1 MYYIYENDKP
11 KFLEQKFNIIKIKGN
26 KIILPNGDKT
36 DKQLE
41 KLAQKT
47 IKIMQNV
54 NNKKIV
60 LSKELQ
66 KKEKYINI
74 LQSYPLEIIDG
85 KWLYFMLLPEIL
97 EYILQG
103 QNMKKEETIIHI
115 LVNDINENM
124 IQLLNLLTKTYKSI
138 CVVTKHVQK
147 LQKIEQQI
155 LDETGTVITVMNNKK
170 KSLSKAKIIV
180 NIDFPEEFVNQYII
194 YENAVI
200 LDIQGNTKIRK
211 KRYNGIILQNYE
223 INIKRKE
230 EYEIEEELFYVRD
243 LYEAEFYKKQPYQF
257 VREKIK
263 KDGIKIA
270 SVYGKNGNFERVN
283 HNEKIS

>member
-26 KIILPNGDKT
+26 KIILPNGNKT

-74 LQSYPLEIIDG
+74 VQSYPLEIIDG

-97 EYILQG
+97 DYILQG

-115 LVNDINENM
+115 LVNDINENI

-147 LQKIEQQI
+147 LQKI
-155 LDETGTVITVMNNKK
+155 
-170 KSLSKAKIIV
+170 V
-180 NIDFPEEFVNQYII
+180 NIDFPEEFMNQYII

-211 KRYNGIILQNYE
+211 KRFNGIILQNYE

-230 EYEIEEELFYVRD
+230 EYEIEEELFYAKD

-263 KDGIKIA
+263 KDEIEIETL
-270 SVYGKNGNFERVN
+270 YGKNGNFERMKQ
-283 HNEKIS
+283 NEKIS